1 MKNSQS
7 GTMWITDGTNNK
19 KIKKTDKIPCGWY
32 KGRKNV
38 HDTEMRAKIAV
49 LSKNNNPE
57 KRKKTMLERYG
68 SLTTDKRLRAI
79 KEYYESVRNERTQLP
94 FDVKSYYFKR
104 LQIQKEQNNK
114 CLHCGLDSWLS
125 NPIKLE
131 LDHVDGNNKNNVRDI
146 LRLLCP
152 NCHSFTETWR
162 KKKGN

>member
-7 GTMWITDGTNNK
+7 GTMWITDGTVNK
-19 KIKKTDKIPCGWY
+19 KIKITDEVPSGWS

-38 HDTEMRAKIAV
+38 HDSEMRARIAE

-57 KRKKTMLERYG
+57 KRKKTMISKYG
-68 SLTTDKRLRAI
+68 SLTTESRLNAI
-79 KEYYESVRNERTQLP
+79 RNYHETVREEKNQLP
-94 FDVKSYYFKR
+94 FEKKSQYFKR
-104 LQIQKEQNNK
+104 LQIEKEQNNK
-114 CLHCGLDSWLS
+114 CLHCGLDNWLS

-131 LDHVDGNNKNNVRDI
+131 LDHIDGNNKNNARNN